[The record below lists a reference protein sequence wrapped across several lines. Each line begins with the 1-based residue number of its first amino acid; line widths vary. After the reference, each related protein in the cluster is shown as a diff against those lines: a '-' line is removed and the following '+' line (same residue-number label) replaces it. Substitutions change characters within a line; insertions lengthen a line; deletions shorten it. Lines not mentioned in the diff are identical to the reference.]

1 MSEISSERR
10 SFKNA
15 GFASGGG
22 DYTDLDSLLHAFEGA
37 SQVLIVSSNV
47 LGDEAVRQHRTAIDM
62 AKEAGAGRILYTSH
76 MSSSPASL
84 FPPAVDHAAT
94 EDALQA
100 SGIPFTSLRNGY
112 YTASLP
118 WFIRDA
124 LKTGELVAPED
135 GPVAWTTH
143 ADLAEATASVL
154 IEQHLSGLTP
164 SLTAS
169 EALDLK
175 DIAAILTELTGRSIR
190 RVVVSDDA
198 FRARL
203 LAQGLQDHMADM
215 FLTFFLASRAGEF
228 SPADPT
234 LGRLIG
240 RSPVSVREFLTSS
253 PHLL

>member
-1 MSEISSERR
+1 
-10 SFKNA
+10 
-15 GFASGGG
+15 
-22 DYTDLDSLLHAFEGA
+22 
-37 SQVLIVSSNV
+37 
-47 LGDEAVRQHRTAIDM
+47 M
-62 AKEAGAGRILYTSH
+62 ANEAGAGRILYTSH

-84 FPPAVDHAAT
+84 FPPAVGHAAT
-94 EDALQA
+94 EEALQA

-112 YTASLP
+112 YTVSLP

-124 LKTGELVAPED
+124 FKTGELIAPED

-143 ADLAEATASVL
+143 ADLAEAAASVL
-154 IEQHLSGLTP
+154 IEQRLSGLTP
-164 SLTAS
+164 SLTGS

-190 RVVVSDDA
+190 RVVVTDDA

-203 LAQGLQDHMADM
+203 ISQGLQDHMADM

-228 SPADPT
+228 APADPT
-234 LGRLIG
+234 LERLIG
-240 RSPVSVREFLTSS
+240 RPPVSVREFLTSS